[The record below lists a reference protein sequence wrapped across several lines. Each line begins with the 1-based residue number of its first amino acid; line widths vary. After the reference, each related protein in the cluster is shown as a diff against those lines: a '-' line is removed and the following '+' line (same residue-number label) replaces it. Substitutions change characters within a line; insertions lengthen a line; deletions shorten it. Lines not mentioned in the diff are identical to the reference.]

1 MSFREGHNYTHV
13 WGDKIKSMEK
23 NKPFEANTPPPPLG
37 VKDPEVLKAV
47 KGELDYIFTLNPVQ
61 RSESSADEI
70 SLYLRKGEE
79 SKRSILSTSPRINI
93 EFTRNQEGNITE
105 KKMLFQRDVKKCEF
119 IFSQGEDGE
128 VISIGE
134 NNLDAG
140 YNSAI
145 HGWVQGG
152 MRLLRGAIEE
162 DYYTP
167 HTSVNVEYS
176 NNSFDN
182 TDQSIKGTPK
192 GPMEI

>member
-23 NKPFEANTPPPPLG
+23 NKPFEVNTPPPLE

-47 KGELDYIFTLNPVQ
+47 KGELDYIFTLKPVQ

-79 SKRSILSTSPRINI
+79 SKRSILSTSPNINI
-93 EFTRNQEGNITE
+93 EFTRDQEGNIIE
-105 KKMLFQRDVKKCEF
+105 KKMLFQRDLKKCEF

-128 VISIGE
+128 TMSIGK

>member
-1 MSFREGHNYTHV
+1 MSFRENRNYTHR

-23 NKPFEANTPPPPLG
+23 NKPFEINTPTPLE
-37 VKDPEVLKAV
+37 VEDPEVLKAV
-47 KGELDYIFTLNPVQ
+47 KGELEYIFTLKPVQ

-105 KKMLFQRDVKKCEF
+105 KKMLFQRDLKKCEF

-128 VISIGE
+128 VVSIGE
-134 NNLDAG
+134 NNLDSG
-140 YNSAI
+140 YNGAI